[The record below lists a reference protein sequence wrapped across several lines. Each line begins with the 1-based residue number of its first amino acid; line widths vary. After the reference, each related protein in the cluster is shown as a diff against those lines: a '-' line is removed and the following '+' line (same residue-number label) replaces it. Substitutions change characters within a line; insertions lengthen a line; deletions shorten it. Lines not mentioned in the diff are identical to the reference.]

1 MPYKAAHRFSLMRK
15 TRAVFFMLIILGGLQ
30 LYFYFQ
36 KTPEVTDFVH
46 YDRTL
51 QAQLD
56 SIKALDKKKKFSHSI
71 QILLLIR
78 VGIFLV

>member
-1 MPYKAAHRFSLMRK
+1 MSYKAAHHFSLMRK
-15 TRAVFFMLIILGGLQ
+15 TRAVFFMLIILGGFQ

-36 KTPEVTDFVH
+36 KTPELTNFVH
-46 YDRTL
+46 YDRIL
-51 QAQLD
+51 QEQLD
-56 SIKALDKKKKFSHSI
+56 SIKALDKKEKFFHSI

>member
-36 KTPEVTDFVH
+36 KTPEVIDFVH

-56 SIKALDKKKKFSHSI
+56 SIKALDKKKKIFPI
-71 QILLLIR
+71 QSK
-78 VGIFLV
+78 FYY